1 MEGGGRLM
9 NNQTNDRIN
18 ENHVAIDQALLL
30 FHMLSNP
37 TRFNILFLLSVEDM
51 NVKELERRIGQS
63 QSAISHQLTLMRN
76 AKLVQSIRI
85 GRKRYYRLQD
95 DHVRLI
101 LGLVMNHV
109 SEEK

>member
-37 TRFNILFLLSVEDM
+37 TRFNILFLLSVEEM
-51 NVKELERRIGQS
+51 NVKELERRIGIPIAMGILYLFGVPLLS
-63 QSAISHQLTLMRN
+63 PIFAGAAMSLSSVSVLLN
-76 AKLVQSIRI
+76 AL
-85 GRKRYYRLQD
+85 RLKGFKPAK
-95 DHVRLI
+95 V
-101 LGLVMNHV
+101 
-109 SEEK
+109 K